1 MNFADEVLRT
11 LRQQA
16 TKTTISFDEK
26 RIENTLLLDLI
37 EETTRRTGL
46 GALNRGARVLLCIS
60 RPDIFLIAYYAV
72 LVSNAVAIPIA
83 SVRDRGVTL
92 NFYVDFVRPDIV
104 FHDLND
110 ATLLEQNSFTHS
122 EYRCGTHNIKVLQT
136 NAKTGVLDNKL
147 AAINAAAL
155 MFTTG
160 TGGAPKGV
168 IVMHENL
175 ISTLYKI

>member
-72 LVSNAVAIPIA
+72 LVSNAVAVPIA

-110 ATLLEQNSFTHS
+110 ATLLEQN
-122 EYRCGTHNIKVLQT
+122 
-136 NAKTGVLDNKL
+136 
-147 AAINAAAL
+147 
-155 MFTTG
+155 
-160 TGGAPKGV
+160 
-168 IVMHENL
+168 
-175 ISTLYKI
+175 